1 MLFIFKI
8 WYILE
13 KTLYEW
19 KQTQRRLERGY
30 RKAQTQS
37 DMFKESGNNI
47 AAKDY
52 KYKADAIRNVYD
64 DLTNSIPGIYDHSE
78 RMRTYF
84 KGAKS
89 LTSSSSGGII
99 RENMFYTKDDPMRE
113 VFGSAFDSYK
123 EETEKILKSFSNK
136 GVEVEFREGVMVY
149 QPSPVSGSPGK
160 VVFDKNASFSALKH
174 EERHVLDDEES
185 GWMGFKNFMETETA
199 IKFEV
204 DAYDVEIE
212 MARKYNRLD
221 IVERLEEL
229 KENRRREL
237 LGE

>member
-64 DLTNSIPGIYDHSE
+64 DLTNSIPGLYDHSE

-89 LTSSSSGGII
+89 LTSGGSGGII
-99 RENMFYTKDDPMRE
+99 KATPMSKYINSSDDLYEIAKNIKPIDGYEDIVIHGDSTGFEIRGKDDVTVSQYSPRE
-113 VFGSAFDSYK
+113 FADILREDPNYHGGNIRLISCESGKGDLCAAQMLANQLQVDVMAPNKLAWVFPNG
-123 EETEKILKSFSNK
+123 EIVIGETEFENT
-136 GVEVEFREGVMVY
+136 GEW
-149 QPSPVSGSPGK
+149 
-160 VVFDKNASFSALKH
+160 VVFKPQ
-174 EERHVLDDEES
+174 
-185 GWMGFKNFMETETA
+185 
-199 IKFEV
+199 
-204 DAYDVEIE
+204 
-212 MARKYNRLD
+212 
-221 IVERLEEL
+221 
-229 KENRRREL
+229 RR
-237 LGE
+237 